1 MSDFSTNSYIRVLVA
16 AASVATAAAFQSRPT
31 SSRAA
36 ATSLNVA
43 VDPTVV
49 TKKEYQDIC
58 GAEFDNDSL
67 QERLKATNFL
77 YPKHVE
83 VIEDIAPIAGAM
95 VDDIVSSLVL
105 ERKEVAGGSAAVAA
119 VAPAVGGT
127 AVVESVFNKD
137 NPYTATLLKSHP
149 LVTDEA
155 GRMVVHVEIDL
166 DEDEEEQESS
176 SRYLPHVIS
185 TDDLAFSAPTAPR
198 RRTTEEEAQVEWAK
212 AADTVDDV
220 LGDFF

>member
-16 AASVATAAAFQSRPT
+16 AASVATAAAFQSQPT
-31 SSRAA
+31 SSRA

-95 VDDIVSSLVL
+95 VDDIVSSV
-105 ERKEVAGGSAAVAA
+105 ECRAKEVAFLTVS
-119 VAPAVGGT
+119 
-127 AVVESVFNKD
+127 
-137 NPYTATLLKSHP
+137 YLTLRHFHP
-149 LVTDEA
+149 LA
-155 GRMVVHVEIDL
+155 
-166 DEDEEEQESS
+166 S
-176 SRYLPHVIS
+176 
-185 TDDLAFSAPTAPR
+185 
-198 RRTTEEEAQVEWAK
+198 
-212 AADTVDDV
+212 
-220 LGDFF
+220 